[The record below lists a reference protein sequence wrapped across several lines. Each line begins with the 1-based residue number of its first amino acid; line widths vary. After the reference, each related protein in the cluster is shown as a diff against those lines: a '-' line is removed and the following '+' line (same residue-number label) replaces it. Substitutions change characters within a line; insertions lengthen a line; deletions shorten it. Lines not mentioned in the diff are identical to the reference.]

1 VKNLAVYFVRHFRAR
16 PLELDAATLRDWLP
30 GDIVLL
36 DTFPSKPGPDHIGIV
51 SDTLGAS
58 GLPLVVNN
66 WTVGARTGEMDLLS
80 FVPVTHRFRVPATA
94 SVPEHPSG
102 GGARR

>member
-1 VKNLAVYFVRHFRAR
+1 M
-16 PLELDAATLRDWLP
+16 
-30 GDIVLL
+30 LL
-36 DTFPSKPGPDHIGIV
+36 DTFASKPGPDHIGIV

-94 SVPEHPSG
+94 TGPEHPSVG
-102 GGARR
+102 TPSR